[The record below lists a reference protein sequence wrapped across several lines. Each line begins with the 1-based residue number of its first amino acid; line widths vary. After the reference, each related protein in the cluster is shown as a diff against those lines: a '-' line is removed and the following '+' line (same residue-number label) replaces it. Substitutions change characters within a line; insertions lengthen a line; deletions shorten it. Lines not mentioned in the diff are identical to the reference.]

1 MTTQENKPV
10 SIGEWI
16 ITFLILS
23 IPVVNVIMI
32 IVWALSESTHPS
44 KRTYAQAIIVIVLAA
59 SALALVFGLIAF
71 ASSLAVHH

>member
-16 ITFLILS
+16 ITFLLLA

-71 ASSLAVHH
+71 ANSLAGHH

>member
-16 ITFLILS
+16 ITFLILA